1 MKNYIL
7 ILFSLILTISY
18 AQKEKNSDLKVRDG
32 IFNAN
37 FTSTTKITDQLF
49 IEKGISVGY
58 NFDAMSL
65 ELPLHFKYKINQKL
79 SFFAGPSVYTT
90 RNINRYSNLL
100 NSTGFG
106 SSAEIGLQYDFNEN
120 TYAKFF
126 YRRNFNAENN
136 SNLGLN
142 NMVNSINFK
151 FGYRF

>member
-18 AQKEKNSDLKVRDG
+18 AQKEKNSDLKVSDG

-65 ELPLHFKYKINQKL
+65 ELPVHFKYKINQQL
-79 SFFAGPSVYTT
+79 SF
-90 RNINRYSNLL
+90 
-100 NSTGFG
+100 
-106 SSAEIGLQYDFNEN
+106 LQGQAFILHAILTVMV
-120 TYAKFF
+120 TY
-126 YRRNFNAENN
+126 
-136 SNLGLN
+136 
-142 NMVNSINFK
+142 
-151 FGYRF
+151 

>member
-90 RNINRYSNLL
+90 RNINRYGNLL

-120 TYAKFF
+120 AYAKFF
-126 YRRNFNAENN
+126 YRRNFNVAEN
-136 SNLGLN
+136 SNLGIN
-142 NMVNSINFK
+142 DMVDSVNFK